1 MCIPC
6 CKGIEALSC
15 LREKLA
21 FWLCRPA
28 HLLPRDV
35 PDGKDKE
42 KKTNRIGEKAMQAEG
57 TAFPQSAKCLE
68 KSSNL
73 SGLSLFDLV
82 FHVVF

>member
-21 FWLCRPA
+21 FWLRRPA
-28 HLLPRDV
+28 HLLARDV

-57 TAFPQSAKCLE
+57 NSFSAISKVSRKVE
-68 KSSNL
+68 QFIRPFS
-73 SGLSLFDLV
+73 F
-82 FHVVF
+82 

>member
-21 FWLCRPA
+21 FWLCRPV

-57 TAFPQSAKCLE
+57 NSFSAISKVSRKVE
-68 KSSNL
+68 QFIRPFS
-73 SGLSLFDLV
+73 F
-82 FHVVF
+82 